1 MKKKLL
7 ALLLLVPI
15 LLIPILSCEGD
26 ILGSLSDLMG
36 TMGTN
41 SLIEGGAVVIDTSHG
56 GAAAEKM
63 SGLADAED
71 DDAYSAAV
79 EEIKDVVKEAL
90 ASKGSTKAKAF
101 VEDMKKPLAEDAQK
115 PDKVLQVVQ
124 ELGKDPEEGGLG
136 FEIEI
141 ETEGDL
147 LAAILLVDLME
158 KAKDDWEG
166 ASEEEIM
173 EFVSEALQV
182 IDIVQTV
189 SPVNGVK
196 IDDILG
202 ELLGGDLSELFRSR
216 HGISRDGDPEEE
228 IDKALGMLR
237 PILDPIIRA
246 IGKNESGGIS
256 QKGLNKMIFNF
267 KIIRQ
272 SFDDMADALKGIDP
286 ETSDIEFSLTDF
298 VNYALSVVFTEANG
312 VIDLMT
318 ESKATFA
325 DLINIYIDWADG
337 KEIDFENYAA
347 LFSGGD
353 DEEGATLVDN
363 ILDKVLGTLEILAPF
378 SNDQWIFEL
387 LQNIEDDGDI

>member
-101 VEDMKKPLAEDAQK
+101 VEDMKKPLSDDTTVPTKVEPAVEDLNTQ
-115 PDKVLQVVQ
+115 
-124 ELGKDPEEGGLG
+124 LGLD
-136 FEIEI
+136 FEI

-147 LAAILLVDLME
+147 LAAILLVDLMD

-318 ESKATFA
+318 EGKATFA

-337 KEIDFENYAA
+337 KEIDFEDYAA

>member
-1 MKKKLL
+1 
-7 ALLLLVPI
+7 VPI

-26 ILGSLSDLMG
+26 VLGSLSELMG
-36 TMGTN
+36 KMGTN
-41 SLIEGGAVVIDTSHG
+41 SLVEGGVVVIDTSQ
-56 GAAAEKM
+56 GAKASGSM
-63 SGLADAED
+63 SALADLKEED
-71 DDAYSAAV
+71 EGYEDAYKDAV
-79 EEIKDVVKEAL
+79 KDIKDAATEAL

-101 VEDMKKPLAEDAQK
+101 VEDMKKPLSDDTTVPTKVETAVEDLNTQ
-115 PDKVLQVVQ
+115 
-124 ELGKDPEEGGLG
+124 LGLD
-136 FEIEI
+136 FEI

-147 LAAILLVDLME
+147 LAAVLLVDLMY
-158 KAKDDWEG
+158 KAKDGWEG

-202 ELLGGDLSELFRSR
+202 ELLGGDLSGLFRSR
-216 HGISRDGDPEEE
+216 HGISRDGDLEE
-228 IDKALGMLR
+228 
-237 PILDPIIRA
+237 
-246 IGKNESGGIS
+246 
-256 QKGLNKMIFNF
+256 
-267 KIIRQ
+267 
-272 SFDDMADALKGIDP
+272 
-286 ETSDIEFSLTDF
+286 
-298 VNYALSVVFTEANG
+298 
-312 VIDLMT
+312 
-318 ESKATFA
+318 
-325 DLINIYIDWADG
+325 
-337 KEIDFENYAA
+337 EIDFENYAA

>member
-101 VEDMKKPLAEDAQK
+101 VEDMKKPLSDDTTVPTKVEPAVEDLNTQ
-115 PDKVLQVVQ
+115 
-124 ELGKDPEEGGLG
+124 LGLD
-136 FEIEI
+136 FEI

-147 LAAILLVDLME
+147 LAAILLVDLMD

-318 ESKATFA
+318 EGKATFA
-325 DLINIYIDWADG
+325 DLIEAFTSNGTRLVMTMYFADFSG
-337 KEIDFENYAA
+337 
-347 LFSGGD
+347 LFSG
-353 DEEGATLVDN
+353 
-363 ILDKVLGTLEILAPF
+363 
-378 SNDQWIFEL
+378 
-387 LQNIEDDGDI
+387 DGDADLFKGSLEKA